1 MKKINKIIVIS
12 ITTWLSFTAI
22 ADGHIEAPTYLPLE
36 GFACNY
42 NSGKDLGD
50 FMKATEKWN
59 DYVDETGVAYNAW
72 VFTPY
77 FYSEDQKADFLLD
90 RCSPNMGRSYE
101 GSRNYGLF

>member
-59 DYVDETGVAYNAW
+59 DYV
-72 VFTPY
+72 
-77 FYSEDQKADFLLD
+77 LH
-90 RCSPNMGRSYE
+90 
-101 GSRNYGLF
+101 

>member
-59 DYVDETGVAYNAW
+59 DYVDETGVDYNAW
-72 VFTPY
+72 VFTC
-77 FYSEDQKADFLLD
+77 LLYT
-90 RCSPNMGRSYE
+90 SPSPRD
-101 GSRNYGLF
+101 